1 MASHHLKPDDVLD
14 ITLNL
19 KVIVKDLD
27 CWKGSMT
34 IGDFDAIYKSVKLN
48 GELEEM
54 IKGILIDRLQTIQN
68 VPNYTGHYCIDNIY
82 LEVEE
87 NLDD

>member
-1 MASHHLKPDDVLD
+1 MGSHHLYPNDTLDV
-14 ITLNL
+14 TLNL
-19 KVIVKDLD
+19 KVKVKDLD
-27 CWKGSMT
+27 CWNGLVTKT
-34 IGDFDAIYKSVKLN
+34 QFENVYKKALEN
-48 GELEEM
+48 GELEEI
-54 IKGILIDRLQTIQN
+54 IKGILIDRLQAIQN

>member
-1 MASHHLKPDDVLD
+1 MGSHHLKPDDVLD

-19 KVIVKDLD
+19 KVKVKDLD

-34 IGDFDAIYKSVKLN
+34 FGSFEEIYQEMKNN
-48 GELEEM
+48 GELEEI
-54 IKGILIDRLQTIQN
+54 IKGILIDRLQAIQN

>member
-1 MASHHLKPDDVLD
+1 MGSHHLYPNDTLD

-19 KVIVKDLD
+19 KVKVKDLD

-34 IGDFDAIYKSVKLN
+34 IGDFDDIYKEMKAN
-48 GELEEM
+48 GELEEV
-54 IKGILIDRLQTIQN
+54 IKGILIDTLQAMQN
-68 VPNYTGHYCIDNIY
+68 RANYTGHYCIDNIY